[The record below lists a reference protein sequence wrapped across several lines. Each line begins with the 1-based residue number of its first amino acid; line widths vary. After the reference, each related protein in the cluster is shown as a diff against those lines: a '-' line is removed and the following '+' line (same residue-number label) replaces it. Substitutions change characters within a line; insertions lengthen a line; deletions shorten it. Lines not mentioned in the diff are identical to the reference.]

1 MKKIWRFFQ
10 HTIVILLLGLGLGL
24 GCRVAYEMLFND
36 DVYWE
41 TDDLPGETELTV
53 GDTHYG
59 VLPLAPATRAEY
71 AAIAALLPAYQIDF
85 LRRGE
90 RLFVRSEQM
99 PLALDLLHAAGFS
112 GDTRN
117 FSALDITA
125 NPQTEPQRYRL
136 QKQLAAQNLA
146 RGD

>member
-1 MKKIWRFFQ
+1 MKKLR
-10 HTIVILLLGLGLGL
+10 HNVLVLLLGLGLGL
-24 GCRVAYEMLFND
+24 SCRVAYEMLFYD

-41 TDDLPGETELTV
+41 ADDLPGETELTV
-53 GDTHYG
+53 GGALYG
-59 VLPLAPATRAEY
+59 VLPFAPATHAES
-71 AAIAALLPAYQIDF
+71 AAIAALLPTYQIDF

-125 NPQTEPQRYRL
+125 NPQTEPRRYRL